1 VHSSDSTLQ
10 PSLHSHKEVARM
22 ISVQGHRP
30 LALFQSMTRAV
41 SMQAAAHTVLQCQ
54 QPPLALEAA
63 VIMQAAAVTV
73 KAAAVT
79 ANAAALRAHLKIVVG
94 CVAATV
100 MALIETETLAAAME
114 RVVMKVT
121 ALNVSSV

>member
-1 VHSSDSTLQ
+1 
-10 PSLHSHKEVARM
+10 M

-41 SMQAAAHTVLQCQ
+41 SMQAAAHSVLQCQ
-54 QPPLALEAA
+54 QPSLALEAA
-63 VIMQAAAVTV
+63 VIMQ
-73 KAAAVT
+73 AAAVT